1 MENIPCKNGA
11 PPAHARGR
19 RNLWSIYPLHTPH
32 KGPGA
37 AFPQGS
43 GLSGH
48 SRTCTVTAA
57 LPAPVSPARTT
68 PPAVPIRPV
77 RPPRAM
83 MAAAGMAPGRTSFLP
98 RCGPSPAKGS
108 PARSL
113 PPCHEKDRHPG
124 DDGRFSCSIFPVP
137 SGTAAFLPACFF
149 PPIRVPAQT
158 ATYFFRA
165 SESTMAWA
173 WASSTFPASRTSTCR
188 SVPRASTPRMGTFP
202 AWPCIS

>member
-43 GLSGH
+43 GISGH
-48 SRTCTVTAA
+48 SRTRGAICH
-57 LPAPVSPARTT
+57 PCNMSRPARHL
-68 PPAVPIRPV
+68 
-77 RPPRAM
+77 PRASVQSGPQHDGSLT
-83 MAAAGMAPGRTSFLP
+83 GMAPGPTIFSQYGPVSAGTAMCKAFLP
-98 RCGPSPAKGS
+98 ATK
-108 PARSL
+108 
-113 PPCHEKDRHPG
+113 KDRHPQ
-124 DDGRFSCSIFPVP
+124 GRRSFCLN
-137 SGTAAFLPACFF
+137 AFLLPS
-149 PPIRVPAQT
+149 PGQT
-158 ATYFFRA
+158 SCTMLLSRPLQSRNNRRYFFRA

-173 WASSTFPASRTSTCR
+173 WASSTFPASRTSTCL
-188 SVPRASTPRMGTFP
+188 SAPRASTPRMGMFP